1 MGGMVGGGVEKSCAH
16 FLWSPYRQV
25 RLSARGSK
33 ASWRSVLLR
42 YHRVT
47 TLHTPPLHTIDVDVN
62 TNINISNNLTIILR
76 LNQRVKI
83 VLNISLYKR
92 PHKLQPQIINA
103 NITMDTGQGSK
114 LLLSTTLSSW
124 SNTTILSIK
133 HIVTLMITTSEQGPP
148 GSQHDWIDW
157 SVIERCT
164 YVWAG
169 GVRNKPLD
177 WSAMNNRTVISLL
190 NMNNQNLWWG
200 RIRITVSVILDILT
214 QSMTFT
220 ASLVPDKT
228 CYLSK
233 LESDV
238 PIILQNAN
246 IFFLDLRS
254 KCSSTLS

>member
-1 MGGMVGGGVEKSCAH
+1 MLLSFVVDQFTDTDQGNSDNDEDEWYKLGGREGGQGLGGRVGGGVEKSCAH

-169 GVRNKPLD
+169 GR
-177 WSAMNNRTVISLL
+177 A
-190 NMNNQNLWWG
+190 
-200 RIRITVSVILDILT
+200 
-214 QSMTFT
+214 
-220 ASLVPDKT
+220 
-228 CYLSK
+228 
-233 LESDV
+233 E
-238 PIILQNAN
+238 
-246 IFFLDLRS
+246 
-254 KCSSTLS
+254 

>member
-1 MGGMVGGGVEKSCAH
+1 MYLTFLFTRGRINFSLKSSMPI
-16 FLWSPYRQV
+16 LPW
-25 RLSARGSK
+25 
-33 ASWRSVLLR
+33 
-42 YHRVT
+42 
-47 TLHTPPLHTIDVDVN
+47 TLAKVQNYCYQQH
-62 TNINISNNLTIILR
+62 
-76 LNQRVKI
+76 
-83 VLNISLYKR
+83 
-92 PHKLQPQIINA
+92 
-103 NITMDTGQGSK
+103 
-114 LLLSTTLSSW
+114 LSSW

-157 SVIERCT
+157 SVIERCR

-169 GVRNKPLD
+169 AVRNKPLD

-246 IFFLDLRS
+246 IFFLDLSS

>member
-1 MGGMVGGGVEKSCAH
+1 MNDISWGGGRGGPGLGGHGLGGGMVGGGVEKSCAH

-76 LNQRVKI
+76 LNHRVKI

-92 PHKLQPQIINA
+92 PHKLKPQIINA

-114 LLLSTTLSSW
+114 LLLSTTLTSW
-124 SNTTILSIK
+124 TNSILSIK

-164 YVWAG
+164 FERMSGRACG
-169 GVRNKPLD
+169 
-177 WSAMNNRTVISLL
+177 I
-190 NMNNQNLWWG
+190 NLWIDLPWTIEQLYHCSIWIT
-200 RIRITVSVILDILT
+200 RICD
-214 QSMTFT
+214 
-220 ASLVPDKT
+220 
-228 CYLSK
+228 
-233 LESDV
+233 EEG
-238 PIILQNAN
+238 
-246 IFFLDLRS
+246 
-254 KCSSTLS
+254 

>member
-1 MGGMVGGGVEKSCAH
+1 MYLTFLFTRGRINFSLKS
-16 FLWSPYRQV
+16 SMP
-25 RLSARGSK
+25 
-33 ASWRSVLLR
+33 R
-42 YHRVT
+42 YYHGHWPRFKIT
-47 TLHTPPLHTIDVDVN
+47 AIN
-62 TNINISNNLTIILR
+62 NIIILIKHD
-76 LNQRVKI
+76 N
-83 VLNISLYKR
+83 
-92 PHKLQPQIINA
+92 
-103 NITMDTGQGSK
+103 
-114 LLLSTTLSSW
+114 
-124 SNTTILSIK
+124 SIK
-133 HIVTLMITTSEQGPP
+133 HIVTLVITTSEQGPP

-169 GVRNKPLD
+169 AVRNKPLD

-246 IFFLDLRS
+246 IFFFFNLLHFLIVQQINVFLLLLRFLLDP
-254 KCSSTLS
+254 